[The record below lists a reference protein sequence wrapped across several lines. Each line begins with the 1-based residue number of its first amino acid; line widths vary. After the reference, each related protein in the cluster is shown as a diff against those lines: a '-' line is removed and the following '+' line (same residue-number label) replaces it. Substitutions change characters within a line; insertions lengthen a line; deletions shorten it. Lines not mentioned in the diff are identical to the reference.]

1 MKITAK
7 IFLYGIYA
15 VAAVVFFLYYLFPSE
30 IIGDLLMERI
40 SQTQPDLQLTTDR
53 VQPTLFPPGLKLQPV
68 SVAYAD
74 MPILKSERLA
84 IVPSLFSL
92 LSNQKEFTFSGPLKS
107 GYLKGHAELTMDGK
121 RIQSKITMNLETV
134 PLEVMEFLK
143 QWPQYQASGE
153 MNAFLDYNSRTGGS
167 GTAKVRLDIAPA
179 RIVLNPPVM
188 GLEQL
193 DFSQIQAELTLTPRM
208 LQIRRLE
215 GGGNQLESRLSGSIL
230 FRQPLEN
237 SRLTLSCT
245 VKPQPAFAAE
255 HKNDMLGG
263 LLASSAAQKRGLVF
277 RISGTIGN
285 PQYVIR

>member
-15 VAAVVFFLYYLFPSE
+15 VAAVGFFLYFLFPSE

-40 SQTQPDLQLTTDR
+40 SQTQPDLQVTTDK
-53 VQPTLFPPGLKLQPV
+53 VQPTLFPPGLKLEPL
-68 SVAYAD
+68 SVAYTD

-92 LSNQKEFTFSGPLKS
+92 LSNQKEFSFSGPLRS
-107 GYLKGHAELTMDGK
+107 GYLKGHAEMTMDAK

-134 PLEVMEFLK
+134 PLEAMEILK

-153 MNAFLDYNSRTGGS
+153 MNAFFDYNSRTGGS
-167 GTAKVRLDIAPA
+167 GTAKVRLDITPA

-215 GGGNQLESRLSGSIL
+215 GSGNQLESRLSGSIL
-230 FRQPLEN
+230 FRQPLED

>member
-40 SQTQPDLQLTTDR
+40 SQTQPDLQLTTDK
-53 VQPTLFPPGLKLQPV
+53 VYPTLFPPGLKLQPV

-107 GYLKGHAELTMDGK
+107 GHFKGHAELTMDGK

-134 PLEVMEFLK
+134 PVEVMEILK

-153 MNAFLDYNSRTGGS
+153 MNAFLDYNSRTSGS
-167 GTAKVRLDIAPA
+167 GTAKVRLDITPA